1 MALVAAFRGL
11 RRNAALLDRSGM
23 FVDQVRSIS
32 KQIFVLLPWGKV
44 VMRLQPYKASTEA
57 DH

>member
-32 KQIFVLLPWGKV
+32 KQKNICSSSLGKGGDEV
-44 VMRLQPYKASTEA
+44 ATLQGK
-57 DH
+57 H